1 LLAAA
6 FIAANSPRACHCP
19 AYQLTAFSNSAEPGH
34 RRRLAVLDKRN
45 ALLLACFYLLLLQIL
60 CFAILVSV
68 AYRNITVVLLRL
80 LEHPQLE
87 RYFLA

>member
-1 LLAAA
+1 MIDGHLLAAA

-45 ALLLACFYLLLLQIL
+45 AFITRVFLLTSAAGFM
-60 CFAILVSV
+60 
-68 AYRNITVVLLRL
+68 LRDIS
-80 LEHPQLE
+80 QCSI
-87 RYFLA
+87 